1 MGRDGGD
8 IRGVEIECVINPV
21 IFRFYFFFSISNL
34 SVISRSAVWSN
45 SLFPLSS
52 DVAPSFSGVFCVQS
66 KFPPPR
72 GQGGQ
77 TWTTDSQI
85 CSTHTVQLVDLL
97 ISACS
102 GTFRPFSFVETC
114 F

>member
-21 IFRFYFFFSISNL
+21 IFRFYFFFSISNQ

-66 KFPPPR
+66 KFPPR
-72 GQGGQ
+72 GGKEGRHGPL
-77 TWTTDSQI
+77 
-85 CSTHTVQLVDLL
+85 THKSAPL
-97 ISACS
+97 IQYSLS
-102 GTFRPFSFVETC
+102 IY
-114 F
+114 